1 MNDMSPANLDGKMP
15 VEPVLQHL
23 VQLRGEDQMVIT
35 NQSSARLW
43 PRLSCDR
50 LDFNYNPS
58 TMGGAVPFALG
69 LAIAQPNREV
79 VVLSGDGSLLMS
91 LGCLVTVVA
100 SGVGNLS
107 IVLLDNSVYE
117 VTGGQKTPASES
129 DVDYA
134 GFARAAGFPNV
145 SHFRELADF
154 KCRAR
159 GVFAARG
166 PRFLWLE
173 VGRTPQDVFQDKHAP
188 ITERLSTFRAAIRR
202 GA

>member
-1 MNDMSPANLDGKMP
+1 MNDMNDADMP
-15 VEPVLQHL
+15 GRMHVESVLQHL
-23 VQLRGEDQMVIT
+23 SQLRGEEQIVIT

-43 PRLSCDR
+43 PRLSCHR

-58 TMGGAVPFALG
+58 TMGGAVPFAVG
-69 LAIAQPNREV
+69 LAIAQPEREV
-79 VVLSGDGSLLMS
+79 IVLSGDGSLLMS

-100 SGVGNLS
+100 SGITNLS
-107 IVLLDNSVYE
+107 LVLLDNRVYE

-145 SHFRELADF
+145 SHFWELGDF
-154 KCRAR
+154 KCHAPE
-159 GVFAARG
+159 VFAARG

-173 VGRTPQDVFQDKHAP
+173 VGPTPRDVFQDKHSP
-188 ITERLSTFRAAIRR
+188 ITERLSSFQAALRR
-202 GA
+202 EP